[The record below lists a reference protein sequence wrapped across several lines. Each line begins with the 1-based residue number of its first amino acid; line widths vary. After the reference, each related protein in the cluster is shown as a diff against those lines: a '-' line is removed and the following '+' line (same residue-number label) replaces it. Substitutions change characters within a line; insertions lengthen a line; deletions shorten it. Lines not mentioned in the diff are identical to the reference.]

1 LGDLRGD
8 FGSTKVVLTDVSELD
23 QFSRQIPQREAC
35 D

>member
-1 LGDLRGD
+1 LVDLRRD
-8 FGSTKVVLTDVSELD
+8 FGSTKVVLMYISEFD